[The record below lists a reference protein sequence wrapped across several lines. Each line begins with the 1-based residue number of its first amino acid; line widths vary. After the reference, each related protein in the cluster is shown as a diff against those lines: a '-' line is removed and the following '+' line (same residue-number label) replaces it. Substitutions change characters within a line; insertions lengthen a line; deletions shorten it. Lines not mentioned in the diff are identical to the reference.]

1 MTGKKLKITRS
12 YESMRFDPVE
22 TIDSRALNFL
32 KKQNFTLDFSP
43 ELSTKALKP
52 KANPNAD
59 NKAKRK
65 KASGP
70 IKRYGVAVFDPNGKW
85 SPGKVFVPWIMK
97 NNRVSG
103 DDVPNVG
110 WITPPKT
117 LKPKDVSK
125 TVKNLIAL
133 NKSKPGYRF
142 KDSKPNPRTG
152 GFEKKAL
159 GPSLGTL
166 VPGGDIG
173 ARAASKLGLIVDA
186 LGKLRCP
193 PGVPAANQF
202 TDSVGSNCFDFL
214 PAVAKR
220 LLSEAVQ
227 FGREQMSHLA
237 MLNNIEQTARR
248 DSGLIVPNTSGL
260 ILPPSENL
268 IIPHI
273 LGPDGK
279 ILSIVST
286 IKPIV
291 YAETVRAQLARDYP
305 NIDMEE
311 R

>member
-12 YESMRFDPVE
+12 YESMRFNPVE

-159 GPSLGTL
+159 GPSLGT
-166 VPGGDIG
+166 
-173 ARAASKLGLIVDA
+173 AF
-186 LGKLRCP
+186 C
-193 PGVPAANQF
+193 
-202 TDSVGSNCFDFL
+202 
-214 PAVAKR
+214 
-220 LLSEAVQ
+220 
-227 FGREQMSHLA
+227 
-237 MLNNIEQTARR
+237 
-248 DSGLIVPNTSGL
+248 
-260 ILPPSENL
+260 
-268 IIPHI
+268 
-273 LGPDGK
+273 
-279 ILSIVST
+279 ILST
-286 IKPIV
+286 IMLTRIAPA
-291 YAETVRAQLARDYP
+291 YAEDPTNL
-305 NIDMEE
+305 
-311 R
+311 